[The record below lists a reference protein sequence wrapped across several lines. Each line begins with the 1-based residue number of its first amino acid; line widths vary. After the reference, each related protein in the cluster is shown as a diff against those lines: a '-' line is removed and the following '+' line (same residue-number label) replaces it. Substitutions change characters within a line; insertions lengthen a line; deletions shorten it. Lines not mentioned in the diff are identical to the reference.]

1 MFFLLILKKKMNT
14 IVKTKTN
21 YLLLINIISI
31 TAIPAIYKYSFLSF
45 GGISPGVISLLLS

>member
-1 MFFLLILKKKMNT
+1 MNT